1 MATEVTG
8 LVIDAML
15 KIVSFVIGVLRERAA
30 LAEGL
35 VVEDAVL
42 VDDGDDD
49 AGHVTAIGRVLED
62 RREGGRSL
70 LRKRRRRGDDR
81 DEEKRE
87 EARAVVSWGPS

>member
-15 KIVSFVIGVLRERAA
+15 KIVSFAIGVLRERAA

-35 VVEDAVL
+35 VVEHAVL

-49 AGHVTAIGRVLED
+49 ARHVAAIGRGLED
-62 RREGGRSL
+62 RRNGGCSL
-70 LRKRRRRGDDR
+70 LRERRRRG
-81 DEEKRE
+81 E
-87 EARAVVSWGPS
+87 